1 VVDEGWSNDLDR
13 GKWRSV
19 VQGGVVEVG
28 VDGRSVVSK
37 VEEVGRCVGHVVVR
51 ESLGGWQGGGCVV
64 DNVLVGRVDIGENLR
79 DSVDERYWGSRSLA
93 ESGGG
98 LAEGVSAP
106 PAHLPPQALACLAL
120 AAGACLVHNLPA
132 IPANLHN
139 VGEAGG

>member
-37 VEEVGRCVGHVVVR
+37 VEEVGRCVGHVVVG
-51 ESLGGWQGGGCVV
+51 EKLGGRQRGSCVV
-64 DNVLVGRVDIGENLR
+64 DDVLVGRVDIGENLR
-79 DSVDERYWGSRSLA
+79 DSVDERYWGSRNLA

-120 AAGACLVHNLPA
+120 AAGACLVHDLPA

-139 VGEAGG
+139 MGEAGG